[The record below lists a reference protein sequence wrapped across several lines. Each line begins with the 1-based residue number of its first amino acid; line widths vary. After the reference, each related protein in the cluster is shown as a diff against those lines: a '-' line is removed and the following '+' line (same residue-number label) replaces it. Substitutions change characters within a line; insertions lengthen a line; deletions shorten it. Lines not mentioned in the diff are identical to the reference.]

1 MSDRKMDKSRI
12 ETPAREMVLRDIAEA
27 IVNIAG
33 NARITLVAIDGV
45 DGAGKTTFDDELD
58 PKLRAA
64 GKPVIRATVDAF
76 HQPRAIRNRLGR
88 SSPEGFFRDSYDYAA
103 LKRALLDPL
112 RAGGSQ
118 TYRRAIFDVE
128 ADNAVDASGEAAI
141 PGSILLFDG
150 IFLHRFEL
158 RDYWHFSIFLD
169 VPWENLSKR
178 PSWAISLPDPSTPDH
193 RYAEGQRIYFRE
205 CNPKR
210 AASVVIDNADLANPV
225 ILDRRR

>member
-1 MSDRKMDKSRI
+1 M
-12 ETPAREMVLRDIAEA
+12 
-27 IVNIAG
+27 
-33 NARITLVAIDGV
+33 
-45 DGAGKTTFDDELD
+45 
-58 PKLRAA
+58 
-64 GKPVIRATVDAF
+64 
-76 HQPRAIRNRLGR
+76 
-88 SSPEGFFRDSYDYAA
+88 
-103 LKRALLDPL
+103 
-112 RAGGSQ
+112 
-118 TYRRAIFDVE
+118 
-128 ADNAVDASGEAAI
+128 DASGEAAV